1 MGNNYISVINKNE
14 SSIILVNAILFV
26 SFCRQF
32 PNMFLSKT
40 NKRGKGRFSS
50 SPRSVPVKNLD
61 LQINVMSGPTNRTP
75 TGSKELELAQ
85 TGLGKRMV
93 SVPEDSSHKE
103 VLI

>member
-1 MGNNYISVINKNE
+1 MGNNYISVMNKKV

-40 NKRGKGRFSS
+40 EKRGKGRFTSS
-50 SPRSVPVKNLD
+50 ARSVPVKNID
-61 LQINVMSGPTNRTP
+61 LVINVMAGPTNRTP

-93 SVPEDSSHKE
+93 SVPEDSKHKE
-103 VLI
+103 VFI